1 MEQRKNEVKSKREAS
16 MSLFNKWWDAA
27 NSKDRNKMAEL
38 LDDDFIF
45 VRHNNGEE
53 WSKSK
58 FLDVM
63 LTGVRDKTASE
74 NRRLIYENDDIV
86 VSHSI
91 LDGPHGRNAVML
103 VGLFLHCRTERLQ
116 KNGTWLFPLLGRC

>member
-91 LDGPHGRNAVML
+91 LEGPHGRNAVML
-103 VGLFLHCRTERLQ
+103 VRLV
-116 KNGTWLFPLLGRC
+116 KDGKFIRAETGSTPLPAK